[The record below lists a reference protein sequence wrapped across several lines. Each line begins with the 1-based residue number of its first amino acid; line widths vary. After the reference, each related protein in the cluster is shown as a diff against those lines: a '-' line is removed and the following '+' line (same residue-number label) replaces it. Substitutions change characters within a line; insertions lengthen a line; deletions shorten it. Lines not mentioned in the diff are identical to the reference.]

1 MGNSFFEQ
9 ELAKL
14 VWDEIAS
21 ISCRKFI
28 NVKQI
33 QKKKVFKR
41 RRKEGEAVECVRK
54 KISVWVEFDT
64 SPDSLLS

>member
-9 ELAKL
+9 DLVKL
-14 VWDEIAS
+14 VWDDIAN

-28 NVKQI
+28 NGKPI
-33 QKKKVFKR
+33 KKIFKR
-41 RRKEGEAVECVRK
+41 RRKEGKAVEHPRK
-54 KISVWVEFDT
+54 KISVWVELDT

>member
-28 NVKQI
+28 NIKQI
-33 QKKKVFKR
+33 QKKIFKR
-41 RRKEGEAVECVRK
+41 RRKEGEAVEHVRK

>member
-33 QKKKVFKR
+33 QKKKRFLKGGEKR
-41 RRKEGEAVECVRK
+41 EK
-54 KISVWVEFDT
+54 
-64 SPDSLLS
+64 LLNV

>member
-33 QKKKVFKR
+33 QKKRFLKGGEKR
-41 RRKEGEAVECVRK
+41 EK
-54 KISVWVEFDT
+54 
-64 SPDSLLS
+64 LLNV